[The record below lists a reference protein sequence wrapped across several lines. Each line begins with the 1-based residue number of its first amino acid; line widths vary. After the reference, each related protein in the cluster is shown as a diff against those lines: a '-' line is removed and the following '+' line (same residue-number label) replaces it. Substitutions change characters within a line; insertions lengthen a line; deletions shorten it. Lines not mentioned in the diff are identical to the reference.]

1 MSVAIFVEEYPDQI
15 QPLSLTSPVFE
26 LRYGRRQLMRI
37 LVDRLGEPDAF
48 IVPPRFEEY
57 VREKY
62 PGRKTT
68 LEDLSGRVLV
78 VNASTRP
85 EALDEV
91 LEAVEDGNI
100 VVDGGRLVAAK
111 LDAGGYSTSELLS
124 GRRWHG
130 MEVDALMKGPWELV
144 EALTRWPRGRGVIYG
159 SNVRVEEPVTIDS
172 ERGPVLIAD
181 DVRIEA
187 FTRIEGPAYIGKGSI
202 IHSARIN
209 PYTFIGEACR
219 IGGEVEHSII
229 ADHSNKAH
237 AGYLG
242 HSYVGSWVNIGAG
255 TVTSDLKNTYGTVRM
270 AIGGRN
276 VDTGMI
282 KMGSII
288 GDHVK
293 IAINTSIYTGRRI
306 GASGHVYGLVDK
318 DVPAFV
324 IYSNVRTPE
333 PAELELGK
341 AIEIA
346 ERMMGRRG
354 VSMTPAVR
362 RILEDA
368 FRLSQGERERFL
380 STLRGEP

>member
-1 MSVAIFVEEYPDQI
+1 MSVAIFVEEYPDPI
-15 QPLSLTSPVFE
+15 QPLSLTTPVFE
-26 LRYGRRQLMRI
+26 LRYGRRQLIKMI
-37 LVDRLGEPDAF
+37 IDRLGEPDALV
-48 IVPPRFEEY
+48 VPSRFEEY
-57 VREKY
+57 VHERY

-68 LEDLSGRVLV
+68 LEDLSARTLV
-78 VNASTRP
+78 VNASIRP
-85 EALDEV
+85 EALDDV
-91 LEAVEDGNI
+91 LKAVEDGNV
-100 VVDGGRLVAAK
+100 VVDHGRLAAAK
-111 LDAGGYSTSELLS
+111 LDVEGHSTSELLS
-124 GRRWHG
+124 GRGWRG
-130 MEVDALMKGPWELV
+130 MEADVLIKGPWELID
-144 EALTRWPRGRGVIYG
+144 ALTRWPRGHGVIYG
-159 SNVRVEEPVTIDS
+159 SNVKVEEPVMMDS

-187 FTRIEGPAYIGKGSI
+187 FTRIEGPVYIGKGSI

-209 PYTFIGEACR
+209 PCTFIGEVCR

-270 AIGGRN
+270 MIGDRR

-288 GDHVK
+288 GDHAK

-306 GASGHVYGLVDK
+306 GASDHVYGLIDK
-318 DVPAFV
+318 DIPAFV
-324 IYSNVRTPE
+324 VYSSVQIPE
-333 PAELELGK
+333 PAELKFEK

-346 ERMMGRRG
+346 ERMMSRRG
-354 VSMTPAVR
+354 VSMTSGIR
-362 RILEDA
+362 RILEGA

-380 STLRGEP
+380 RTLHDRP